1 MDLPF
6 TFTLREIVQGMIT
19 LTMWEFI
26 FRPLVFKGGVK
37 GADKKDQGKQTEETG
52 KTLYNPRH

>member
-37 GADKKDQGKQTEETG
+37 GADEKDQGKQNHT
-52 KTLYNPRH
+52 NHS